1 MISAKAPRGRR
12 LSAEARQMLRWC
24 VALSA
29 AAHVLLLAGIA
40 SSPHP
45 SRAGGWTAHAG
56 GRPTRTAS
64 VRLIQPASTPFVAA
78 TASAAVA
85 MPSAPAS
92 AASISGAAMVADG
105 FAPTG
110 FVSSARTAQAKASA
124 ASASASDAVGETGE
138 GTEAPEGGYVPRPLL
153 SVAPEPVIPVVIAVP
168 PAAAA
173 GRLIGRYSA
182 VLALY
187 IDEEGRV
194 RRVEAESP
202 ALPEPMERAARQ
214 AFLAARFS
222 PGQVAGQ
229 VVKSRI
235 RVEVVFDD
243 EPASSAAALAASAA
257 SPAGTSADSG
267 VSASAAPSAQRLP

>member
-110 FVSSARTAQAKASA
+110 FVSSARTARAKASA
-124 ASASASDAVGETGE
+124 ASASDAVGETGE

-194 RRVEAESP
+194 RRIEAESP

-257 SPAGTSADSG
+257 SRAGTSADSG